1 MPLQPQRKTAKVK
14 DNLNLKTTIKTK
26 HNIGDSTMVADNVEA
41 RVLGIPGPAGE
52 DGGGGIGDVNYTNF
66 TPVPEDIGGIEA
78 GETFD
83 DVPVQTMWDKLLYPY
98 QHPSFTTF
106 YMASQS
112 TTIEVGSAVI
122 GGVRTFNWDTNNDQN
137 VKPNTITILQGSTT
151 IYQNGANDNNQ
162 DVNIGSDIIKTSAST
177 QTWTIQSLNTREETI
192 SRNYSVRWRWANH
205 FGNNNNTSL
214 NESDILGLSD
224 KSLVT
229 GYSGIYSFSAGGG
242 YKYICYPVAF
252 GMYSKAVDVDT
263 GFGMAM
269 ETAEIVNITNV
280 NGIDEDYYVH
290 RTTNFINGA
299 IRIQLS

>member
-1 MPLQPQRKTAKVK
+1 MPLQPQRKTATVK
-14 DNLNLKTTIKTK
+14 DNLNLKTTIDTK
-26 HNIGDSTMVADNVEA
+26 HNIGDSTMVSTNVEA
-41 RVLGIPGPAGE
+41 RVLGIPGQKGE
-52 DGGGGIGDVNYTNF
+52 DGGGGVGDVNYTNF

-98 QHPSFTTF
+98 QYPTFTNF
-106 YMASQS
+106 YMAGQS
-112 TTIEVGSAVI
+112 TTIEVGSAVT
-122 GGVRTFNWDTNNDQN
+122 GGVRTFTWDTNNDSN
-137 VKPNTITILQGSTT
+137 IKTNTIKILQNSSP
-151 IYQNGANDNNQ
+151 IYQNGENDGTT
-162 DVNIGSDIIKTSAST
+162 DANIGSDIIKTSAST
-177 QTWTIQSLNTREETI
+177 QTWVIESINTREETL

-214 NESDILGLSD
+214 TETDILGLSD
-224 KSLVT
+224 KALVT
-229 GYSGIYSFSAGGG
+229 GYSGIYNFDAGGG
-242 YKYICYPVAF
+242 YKYICYPVSF

-269 ETAEIVNITNV
+269 ENAEIVNITNDH
-280 NGIDEDYYVH
+280 GIDEDYYVH